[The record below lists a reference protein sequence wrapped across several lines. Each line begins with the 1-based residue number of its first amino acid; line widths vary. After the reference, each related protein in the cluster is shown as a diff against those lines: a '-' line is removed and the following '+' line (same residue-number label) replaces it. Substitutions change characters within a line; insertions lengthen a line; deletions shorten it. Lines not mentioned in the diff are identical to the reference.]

1 MKSHVQSKH
10 VSRLHFRCI
19 HFFSGSYFEA
29 VNNSTIFKIII
40 KPLIKFF
47 CTETVCKKE
56 DIQLTLKAASAK
68 RTLQNE
74 EKY

>member
-1 MKSHVQSKH
+1 MFKANMHHGYILDV
-10 VSRLHFRCI
+10 FT
-19 HFFSGSYFEA
+19 FFLEVIFEA
-29 VNNSTIFKIII
+29 ANNNTILKIII
-40 KPLIKFF
+40 KPLIIFF

-68 RTLQNE
+68 CTLQNE

>member
-1 MKSHVQSKH
+1 MFKANMHHVYILD
-10 VSRLHFRCI
+10 VFT
-19 HFFSGSYFEA
+19 FFLEVIFEA
-29 VNNSTIFKIII
+29 ANNNTLLKIII

-68 RTLQNE
+68 CTLQNE

>member
-1 MKSHVQSKH
+1 MFKANMYHVYILD
-10 VSRLHFRCI
+10 VFT
-19 HFFSGSYFEA
+19 FFLEVIFEA
-29 VNNSTIFKIII
+29 ANNNTILKIII

-56 DIQLTLKAASAK
+56 DIHLTLKAASAK

>member
-1 MKSHVQSKH
+1 MYHVYILD
-10 VSRLHFRCI
+10 VFI
-19 HFFSGSYFEA
+19 FSGSYFEA

>member
-1 MKSHVQSKH
+1 MYHVYILD
-10 VSRLHFRCI
+10 VFT
-19 HFFSGSYFEA
+19 FSGSYFEA